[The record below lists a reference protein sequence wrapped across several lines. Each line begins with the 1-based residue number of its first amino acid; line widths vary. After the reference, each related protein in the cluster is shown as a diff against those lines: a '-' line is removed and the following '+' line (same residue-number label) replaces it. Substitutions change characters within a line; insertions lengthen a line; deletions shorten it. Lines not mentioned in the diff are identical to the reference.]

1 MIDVSE
7 WGKFDIT
14 KLFDM
19 SLPKGDLQVK
29 KVEDGDIPLI
39 TPSNSNNGML
49 QRISEHSPSTLY
61 DKGSLTVDMFGNAYY
76 QEEDFF
82 VTAHGHVNVL
92 LPKMPLNIYTGTFL
106 TSTIRTMFFDKY
118 GFNEM
123 CTQKVLK
130 AESIWLPATS
140 DGQPDWDY
148 MESYMKAV
156 MEESEKSLENLKR
169 ADDTKHLIDVSGWGE
184 FRVGD
189 LFDVSRPI
197 ARSSQKYKKG
207 DMAFVASG
215 CFNNGVT
222 DYLEP
227 KDEND
232 YDEGNCLTVSP
243 VDGYTFYQKDR
254 FLGRGGAGSSIIIL
268 RNDMLNELRGKY
280 LSTVIR
286 FACKAWDYANMGNKD
301 KLADTMV
308 SLPIDAN
315 GEPDWQY
322 MENYMRSIMDKS
334 EKTIEDLRKAV

>member
-1 MIDVSE
+1 MIDTSTWKE
-7 WGKFDIT
+7 FNMSDIGFKNFHGIRQKQSDRTEGNTPLLTAGKENQGVASYIGN
-14 KLFDM
+14 
-19 SLPKGDLQVK
+19 P
-29 KVEDGDIPLI
+29 
-39 TPSNSNNGML
+39 
-49 QRISEHSPSTLY
+49 PSTY
-61 DKGSLTVDMFGNAYY
+61 IDSITVDMFGNSFFHKGVYAGDDNIY
-76 QEEDFF
+76 FF
-82 VTAHGHVNVL
+82 VNDNVSDEAKL
-92 LPKMPLNIYTGTFL
+92 FIAAIINTDNTPKYAFKDQFRQPQADAL
-106 TSTIRTMFFDKY
+106 S
-118 GFNEM
+118 
-123 CTQKVLK
+123 VH
-130 AESIWLPATS
+130 LPATS

-156 MEESEKSLENLKR
+156 MKESEKSLENLKKV
-169 ADDTKHLIDVSGWGE
+169 DDTKHLIDVSGWGE

-197 ARSSQKYKKG
+197 ARSSQKYEKG

-286 FACKAWDYANMGNKD
+286 IACKAWGYSNMGNKD
-301 KLADTMV
+301 KLADTMI
-308 SLPIDAN
+308 SLPIDAT

-322 MENYMRSIMDKS
+322 MEDYMKQIMDKS
-334 EKTIEDLRKAV
+334 EQIISDLQIVA